1 MSNINIYISI
11 QSQSWSSMKK
21 LKILIVDDNPH
32 FVNAL
37 RFMLMDYFEDR
48 IESISTAS
56 DGQDCMMQLRN
67 HVSDFVFMDINM
79 PGMNGIE
86 ATRQAT
92 ILYRNLIVIAVSFHS
107 EMKYVVQMIE
117 AGARSYIIKDEIC
130 HESLEKALAIEY
142 TF

>member
-1 MSNINIYISI
+1 
-11 QSQSWSSMKK
+11 MKK

-56 DGQDCMMQLRN
+56 DGQDCMMQLRSR
-67 HVSDFVFMDINM
+67 VCDFVFMDINM
-79 PGMNGIE
+79 PNINGIE

-117 AGARSYIIKDEIC
+117 AGARSYIIKDEIS